1 MGASSLLPA
10 PPRGLEKPLISFPCS
25 CPQGQPGST
34 VPTPFCSYQ
43 APAISGRAVVKS
55 KVSPNVPM
63 SCSTLCCPTSHPS
76 NRLVAGRA
84 FSHPTGVQAWDYH
97 QLKQE
102 AAAEQED
109 THPVSVLVLEAGS
122 THRQSCSGSV
132 PGPLAVQTT
141 CGATSPLF
149 PKCDCLDEA
158 SAMWGLALAFL
169 MAPFHLPRTAFQT
182 SSLAQSSLP
191 LLPRPLE
198 SQRYWKEIC
207 VQPGRRMSP
216 K

>member
-1 MGASSLLPA
+1 MGPSSLLPA
-10 PPRGLEKPLISFPCS
+10 LPRGLEKPLISFPCS
-25 CPQGQPGST
+25 WPQGQPGST

-43 APAISGRAVVKS
+43 APAISGRAVVK
-55 KVSPNVPM
+55 VSPNVPM
-63 SCSTLCCPTSHPS
+63 SCSTSHPS

-84 FSHPTGVQAWDYH
+84 SSHPTGVQAWDYH

-141 CGATSPLF
+141 LGATSPLF

-169 MAPFHLPRTAFQT
+169 MAPLHLPRTAFQT
-182 SSLAQSSLP
+182 NSLARAHCHSSQIHW
-191 LLPRPLE
+191 RA
-198 SQRYWKEIC
+198 RGA
-207 VQPGRRMSP
+207 GRRSVCSQGEG
-216 K
+216 